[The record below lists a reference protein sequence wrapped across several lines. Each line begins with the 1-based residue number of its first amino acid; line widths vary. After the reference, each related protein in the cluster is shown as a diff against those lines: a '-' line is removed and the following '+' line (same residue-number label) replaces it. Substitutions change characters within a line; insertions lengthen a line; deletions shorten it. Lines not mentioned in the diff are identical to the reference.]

1 MLPGDDNGT
10 QSAVLKP
17 LLRFLGQE
25 ESGEQEILKRLDFPS
40 SHQWARDSGAGG
52 SSSSC
57 SRPSPLFPGKRAL
70 KIHGLKRVKV
80 IKIRKTRLPT

>member
-17 LLRFLGQE
+17 LLRFFGQE
-25 ESGEQEILKRLDFPS
+25 ESGEEEILKRLDFPS
-40 SHQWARDSGAGG
+40 SHQWASG
-52 SSSSC
+52 C